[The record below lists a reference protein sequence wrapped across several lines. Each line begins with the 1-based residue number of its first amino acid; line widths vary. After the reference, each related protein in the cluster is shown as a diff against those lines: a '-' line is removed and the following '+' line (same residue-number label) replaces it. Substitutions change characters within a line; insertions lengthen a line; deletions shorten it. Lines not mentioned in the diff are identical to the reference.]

1 MPNWGV
7 VLQEINQVRADKTNE
22 ARQAVD
28 IVRRQYLGKL
38 FEKTG
43 RNIIA
48 YYSGFL
54 SKPDILQSDINDED
68 KNGFMM
74 AVHTLDRSKGLDL
87 FLHTPGGNIAATQSI
102 VDYLHKMFHSDIRA
116 IIPQMAMSAGTVIAC
131 SCGRILMSEHSNIGP
146 IDPQLNGVPAY
157 GVIAEF
163 ERACREVKNDPT
175 RAALWYPII
184 GKYNPTFLDQC
195 QNAIDWSEE
204 FVEEQLR
211 TVMFVG
217 QKNAKSKAK
226 GIVKKLTDYTGNKT
240 HSRHIHMKE
249 CLDIGL
255 NIERLEDDPDL
266 QDLVLTVHHCFMHSL
281 MNTSAYKMIENHK
294 GMAFVKQSQ
303 QVIQPVLQSL

>member
-1 MPNWGV
+1 MPNWGE
-7 VLQEINQVRADKTNE
+7 VLQEINQIRAEKTSE
-22 ARQAVD
+22 ARRAVD
-28 IVRRQYLGKL
+28 IVRRQYLKKL
-38 FEKTG
+38 FDKTQ

-54 SKPDILQSDINDED
+54 SKPDILSDINDED

-102 VDYLHKMFHSDIRA
+102 VDYLHKMFHGDIRA
-116 IIPQMAMSAGTVIAC
+116 VIPQIAMSAGTVIAC
-131 SCGRILMSEHSNIGP
+131 SCSRILMAEHSNIGP

-163 ERACREVKNDPT
+163 ERACREVKDDPS

-195 QNAIDWSEE
+195 QNAIDWSAA
-204 FVEEQLR
+204 FVEEQLS
-211 TVMFVG
+211 TVMFAG
-217 QKNAKSKAK
+217 QRNARSKAK
-226 GIVKKLTDYTGNKT
+226 SIIGKLTDYTGNKT

-249 CLDIGL
+249 CVDMGL
-255 NIERLEDDPDL
+255 NVERLEGDPEL
-266 QDLVLTVHHCFMHSL
+266 QDLVLTIHHSFMHSL
-281 MNTSAYKMIENHK
+281 MNTPAYKMIENHK
-294 GMAFVKQSQ
+294 GMAFVKQVQ
-303 QVIQPVLQSL
+303 QVIQPVIQPA